1 MGIPST
7 KASTANVD
15 AGTDLIS
22 NARPDIKQ
30 NIDNVNEIIDHLT
43 DSVTQ
48 KYAQITGT
56 NTEQNVTGNIYRKAV
71 TVDHDIDS
79 FITNST
85 YTFSLPAGKYMMW
98 TSKIPA
104 ESGTADPTAIQIH
117 DEDSDTQLGQFTT
130 DEVGTTTS
138 FVYESSIAFSLA
150 SATNISYR
158 VNSSSTGVRNISNT
172 GIIIHKFQ

>member
-48 KYAQITGT
+48 KFAVITAT
-56 NTEQNVTGNIYRKAV
+56 NTEQNVSGNIYRKAV
-71 TVDHDIDS
+71 TVSADLDS
-79 FITNST
+79 LITNST
-85 YTFSLPAGKYMMW
+85 YTFSLPAGKYIL
-98 TSKIPA
+98 TPLPKIVG
-104 ESGTADPTAIQIH
+104 EGTTALIH
-117 DEDSDTQLGQFTT
+117 DEDADSQLGQHLVF
-130 DEVGTTTS
+130 EIGTTGTS
-138 FVYESSIAFSLA
+138 LYRDAVSFELS

-158 VNSSSTGVRNISNT
+158 VNSSSTPTRNDSNAQLLV
-172 GIIIHKFQ
+172 HKFA